1 MEYISEI
8 HVRVNTPVYMHY
20 AALQSA
26 TTMHIQQRS
35 APLSFLLALLRRR
48 LSSGVVSRPGLGEE
62 LIMDV
67 VLGEDGV
74 RTLS

>member
-48 LSSGVVSRPGLGEE
+48 LSSGVVSRPGLGE